1 MGANQNIPDLD
12 VYGKGRGDFKL
23 PCGYVDANN
32 NVYNHIY
39 LRELTGVEDDIL
51 DDDDLNVSERISRV
65 LTNCIEK
72 LTSGV
77 PETPVVDDKKI
88 IAGAVADSLERGLP
102 FTIPDRMAALLFLR
116 RLSMGDMYKFEHK
129 CPTCGKLI
137 KRREVDLRTLKV
149 NYCKDPTKRR
159 VKVKLPRSGREA
171 VLKVITASGE
181 RRVAELKPTMK
192 DVKSLAILARLE
204 TLDGKPLSGDPQA
217 DLEMIKGLPLADRRA
232 IVNTFNLMEG
242 SIETEIELRC
252 TSAACPSPEFKFD
265 LDLGQVFFS
274 NPESEQKAEELS
286 WM

>member
-23 PCGYVDANN
+23 PCGYVDPNGK
-32 NVYNHIY
+32 VYNHVY
-39 LRELTGVEDDIL
+39 LRELTGTEDDIL

-65 LTNCIEK
+65 LSNCIEK
-72 LTSGV
+72 FTCGEPNV
-77 PETPVVDDKKI
+77 PPVEDKKTI
-88 IAGAVADSLERGLP
+88 SGAVADSLERGLP
-102 FTIPDRMAALLFLR
+102 FTIPDRMATLLYLR

-129 CPTCGKLI
+129 CPTCGKLLKGKEI
-137 KRREVDLRTLKV
+137 DLKSLKI
-149 NYCKDPTKRR
+149 NFCKDPSKRR

-171 VLKVITASGE
+171 ILKVISASGE

-204 TLDGKPLSGDPQA
+204 SIDGKPLSGDAQI
-217 DLEMIKGLPLADRRA
+217 DLEMIKALPLADRRA

-242 SIETEIELRC
+242 SIETELEVRC

-274 NPESEQKAEELS
+274 NPESETKVEELG

>member
-12 VYGKGRGDFKL
+12 VYGKGSGDFRL
-23 PCGYVDANN
+23 PCGYVDGNGR
-32 NVYNHIY
+32 VYNHVY
-39 LRELTGVEDDIL
+39 LRELTGVEDDLL

-65 LTNCIEK
+65 LTNCISK
-72 LTSGV
+72 ITSGDA
-77 PETPVVDDKKI
+77 TAPVIDDKKT

-102 FTIPDRMAALLFLR
+102 FTIPDRMASLLFLR
-116 RLSMGDMYKFEHK
+116 RLSMGDIYKFEHK
-129 CPTCGKLI
+129 CPTCGKVI
-137 KRREVDLRTLKV
+137 KKKELDLKTLKV
-149 NYCKDPTKRR
+149 SYCKDATKRR
-159 VKVKLPRSGREA
+159 VKLTLPRSHKEA
-171 VLKVITASGE
+171 VLRVISASGE
-181 RRVAELKPTMK
+181 RRVAELRPTMK

-217 DLEMIKGLPLADRRA
+217 DLETIKALPLADRRA

-252 TSAACPSPEFKFD
+252 PSAACPSPEFKFD

-274 NPESEQKAEELS
+274 NPESETTAEELT